1 MYVKMETDQIYA
13 ERKMEVLWKRKD
25 SGQKPQVNKLN
36 QERIFKMQMS
46 SWPSPSFL
54 NRDLTIT
61 ETNFGSGRYF
71 ASWHQL
77 KHGFIHFNQSVLTD
91 KNIVTRKRS
100 PRLTLL
106 TNQCW
111 HGEQCYQISGC
122 ESVSVRMS
130 SDPRELHWAR
140 CCAGHLWSQR
150 ALDRQV
156 HSMK

>member
-71 ASWHQL
+71 ACWHQL

-91 KNIVTRKRS
+91 KNIVTRKRVSSINAVDKSVLTWGAMWSDLGLWRGECEDEFRS
-100 PRLTLL
+100 PRTALSQML
-106 TNQCW
+106 CW
-111 HGEQCYQISGC
+111 A
-122 ESVSVRMS
+122 SVIPASFR
-130 SDPRELHWAR
+130 
-140 CCAGHLWSQR
+140 
-150 ALDRQV
+150 
-156 HSMK
+156 